1 MFEFINT
8 LLIGITAGSIYSLM
22 AISIVLVWRSTRVI
36 NFAAGGLALA
46 SSFVGA
52 AILEKTGSFWI
63 ALPIAMVAGAVFSAF
78 IEFFFLRPLLKRSGD
93 KGAEIF
99 LPIIATLGLL
109 GIIKTILSYIYGD
122 RIGSLPPP
130 LSDKGFI
137 VSGESIALSPMR
149 ILILGI
155 VLLLMISLTLIFQR
169 TNLGLS
175 LRASS
180 FAPEIS
186 RLAGIRVD
194 LIRTVGWAISG
205 AAGATAGILQTT
217 NGSGS
222 VAPESF
228 EFSLLLVFG
237 FVAAVIGGIESLIG
251 AVLGGLTLGII
262 LAIILMYV
270 GGSLVFIAAFLI
282 LILIL
287 LLRPQGIIGTKG
299 GRRA

>member
-1 MFEFINT
+1 MFDFINT

-22 AISIVLVWRSTRVI
+22 AIAIVLVWRSTRVV

-52 AILEKTGSFWI
+52 AVLEQTGSFWI
-63 ALPIAMVAGAVFSAF
+63 ALPLAMLAGAAFSAF
-78 IEFFFLRPLLKRSGD
+78 VEYFFLRPLLKRSGD
-93 KGAEIF
+93 KGGEIF

-109 GIIKTILSYIYGD
+109 GIIKAILNYIYGD
-122 RIGSLPPP
+122 RVGSLPPP

-137 VSGESIALSPMR
+137 VSGQSIALSPMR
-149 ILILGI
+149 ILILAT
-155 VLLLMISLTLIFQR
+155 VLVLMVFLTLIFQR

-175 LRASS
+175 LRAAS

-222 VAPESF
+222 ISPESF

-251 AVLGGLTLGII
+251 AVVGGLTLGII
-262 LAIILMYV
+262 LSIILMYV
-270 GGSLVFIAAFLI
+270 GGSLVFFAAFLI
-282 LILIL
+282 LILVL
-287 LLRPQGIIGTKG
+287 LIRPQGIIGAKG

>member
-1 MFEFINT
+1 
-8 LLIGITAGSIYSLM
+8 
-22 AISIVLVWRSTRVI
+22 
-36 NFAAGGLALA
+36 LALA

-52 AILEKTGSFWI
+52 AVLEKTGSFWI
-63 ALPIAMVAGAVFSAF
+63 ALPIDMVAGAVFSAF

-109 GIIKTILSYIYGD
+109 GIIKTILSYIYGE

-237 FVAAVIGGIESLIG
+237 FVAAVIGGIESLVG

-270 GGSLVFIAAFLI
+270 GGSLVFIAAFVI
-282 LILIL
+282 LIVVL
-287 LLRPQGIIGTKG
+287 LVRPQGIIGAKG

>member
-1 MFEFINT
+1 MFNFINT

-22 AISIVLVWRSTRVI
+22 AIAIVLVWRSTRVV

-52 AILEKTGSFWI
+52 AVLEKTGSFWI
-63 ALPIAMVAGAVFSAF
+63 ALPLAMVAGAAFSAF
-78 IEFFFLRPLLKRSGD
+78 IEYFFLRPLLKRSGG
-93 KGAEIF
+93 KGEEIF

-109 GIIKTILSYIYGD
+109 GIIKAILNFTYGD
-122 RIGSLPPP
+122 RVGSLPPP

-137 VSGESIALSPMR
+137 VSGQSIALSPMR
-149 ILILGI
+149 VLILGT
-155 VLLLMISLTLIFQR
+155 VLVLMVFLTLIFQR

-222 VAPESF
+222 ISPESF

-251 AVLGGLTLGII
+251 AVVGGLTLGII
-262 LAIILMYV
+262 LAVILMYV
-270 GGSLVFIAAFLI
+270 GGSLVFFAAFLI
-282 LILIL
+282 LILVL
-287 LLRPQGIIGTKG
+287 LIRPQGIIGVKG

>member
-1 MFEFINT
+1 MFDFINT

-22 AISIVLVWRSTRVI
+22 AIAIVLVWRSTRVV

-52 AILEKTGSFWI
+52 AVLEQTGSFWI
-63 ALPIAMVAGAVFSAF
+63 ALPLAMLAGAAFSAF
-78 IEFFFLRPLLKRSGD
+78 VEYFFLRPLLKRSGD
-93 KGAEIF
+93 KGGEIF

-109 GIIKTILSYIYGD
+109 GIIKAILNYIYGD
-122 RIGSLPPP
+122 RVGSLPPP

-137 VSGESIALSPMR
+137 VSGQSIALSPMR
-149 ILILGI
+149 ILILGT
-155 VLLLMISLTLIFQR
+155 VLVLMVFLTLIFQR

-175 LRASS
+175 LRAAS

-222 VAPESF
+222 ISPESF

-251 AVLGGLTLGII
+251 AVIGGLTLGII
-262 LAIILMYV
+262 LSIILMYV
-270 GGSLVFIAAFLI
+270 GGSLVFFAAFLI
-282 LILIL
+282 LILVL
-287 LLRPQGIIGTKG
+287 LIRPQGIIGAKG

>member
-1 MFEFINT
+1 MFQFMNT

-52 AILEKTGSFWI
+52 SILEKTGSFWI
-63 ALPIAMVAGAVFSAF
+63 ALPLAMVAGAVFSAF
-78 IEFFFLRPLLKRSGD
+78 IEYFFLRPLLKRSGD
-93 KGAEIF
+93 KGSEIF

-109 GIIKTILSYIYGD
+109 GIIKAILSYVYGD
-122 RIGSLPPP
+122 EIGSLPPP

-149 ILILGI
+149 LLILGI

-194 LIRTVGWAISG
+194 LIRTAGWAIAG

-222 VAPESF
+222 VSPDSF
-228 EFSLLLVFG
+228 EFILLLVFG
-237 FVAAVIGGIESLIG
+237 FVAAVIGGIESLVG
-251 AVLGGLTLGII
+251 AVIGGLTLGLI
-262 LAIILMYV
+262 LAIILMYI
-270 GGSLVFIAAFLI
+270 GGSLVFIAAFVI
-282 LILIL
+282 LIVVL
-287 LLRPQGIIGTKG
+287 LVRPQGIIGAKG

>member
-1 MFEFINT
+1 
-8 LLIGITAGSIYSLM
+8 M

-52 AILEKTGSFWI
+52 SILEKTGSFWI
-63 ALPIAMVAGAVFSAF
+63 ALPLAMVAGAVFSAF
-78 IEFFFLRPLLKRSGD
+78 IEYFFLRPLLKRSGD
-93 KGAEIF
+93 KGSEIF

-109 GIIKTILSYIYGD
+109 GIIKAILSYVYGD
-122 RIGSLPPP
+122 AIGYLPPP

-149 ILILGI
+149 LLILGI
-155 VLLLMISLTLIFQR
+155 VLILMISLTLIFQR

-194 LIRTVGWAISG
+194 LIRTAGWAIAG

-222 VAPESF
+222 VSPDSF
-228 EFSLLLVFG
+228 EFILLLVFG
-237 FVAAVIGGIESLIG
+237 FVAAVIGGIESLVG
-251 AVLGGLTLGII
+251 AVLGGLTLGLI
-262 LAIILMYV
+262 LAIILMYI
-270 GGSLVFIAAFLI
+270 GGSLVFIAAFVI
-282 LILIL
+282 LIVVL
-287 LLRPQGIIGTKG
+287 LVRPQGIIGAKG

>member
-22 AISIVLVWRSTRVI
+22 AIAIVLVWRSTRVV
-36 NFAAGGLALA
+36 NFAAGGIALA
-46 SSFVGA
+46 STFVGA
-52 AILEKTGSFWI
+52 TILEVTGSFWI
-63 ALPIAMVAGAVFSAF
+63 ALPIAMLAGAALSAF
-78 IEFFFLRPLLKRSGD
+78 IEYFFLRPLLKRSGERTQ
-93 KGAEIF
+93 EIF
-99 LPIIATLGLL
+99 LPIIATLGIL
-109 GIIKTILSYIYGD
+109 GVMKAILDFIYGEK
-122 RIGSLPPP
+122 IGVITPP

-137 VSGESIALSPMR
+137 FFGESIALSPLRLM
-149 ILILGI
+149 ILGV
-155 VLLLMISLTLIFQR
+155 VLVLMIVLTLIFQR

-175 LRASS
+175 LRAAS

-186 RLAGIRVD
+186 RLSGIRVD
-194 LIRTVGWAISG
+194 AIRTLGWAISG

-222 VAPESF
+222 VTPEAF

-237 FVAAVIGGIESLIG
+237 FVAAVIGGIESLVG
-251 AVLGGLTLGII
+251 AVVGGLTLGVI

-270 GGSLVFIAAFLI
+270 GGSLVFFAAFLI
-282 LILIL
+282 LILVL
-287 LLRPQGIIGTKG
+287 LLRPNGIIGVKG

>member
-1 MFEFINT
+1 MFDFINT

-22 AISIVLVWRSTRVI
+22 AIAIVLVWRSTRVV

-63 ALPIAMVAGAVFSAF
+63 ALPLAMVAGAAFSAF
-78 IEFFFLRPLLKRSGD
+78 IEYFFLRPLLKRSGS
-93 KGAEIF
+93 KGEEIF

-109 GIIKTILSYIYGD
+109 GIIKAILNYIYGD
-122 RIGSLPPP
+122 RVGSLPPP

-137 VSGESIALSPMR
+137 VSGQSIALSPMR
-149 ILILGI
+149 ILILGT
-155 VLLLMISLTLIFQR
+155 VLVLMVFLTLIFQR

-222 VAPESF
+222 ISPESF

-251 AVLGGLTLGII
+251 AVIGGLTLGII

-270 GGSLVFIAAFLI
+270 GGSLVFFAAFLI
-282 LILIL
+282 LILVL
-287 LLRPQGIIGTKG
+287 LIRPQGIIGVKG

>member
-22 AISIVLVWRSTRVI
+22 AISIVLVWRSTRVV

-52 AILEKTGSFWI
+52 AVLERTGSFWI
-63 ALPIAMVAGAVFSAF
+63 ALPLAMVAGAAFSAF
-78 IEFFFLRPLLKRSGD
+78 LEYFFLRPLLKRSGD

-109 GIIKTILSYIYGD
+109 GIIKTILNFIYGD
-122 RIGSLPPP
+122 RVGSLPPP

-149 ILILGI
+149 LLILGI

-186 RLAGIRVD
+186 RLSGIRVD

-222 VAPESF
+222 VSPESF

-237 FVAAVIGGIESLIG
+237 FVAAVIGGIESLVG

-262 LAIILMYV
+262 LAFILMYI
-270 GGSLVFIAAFLI
+270 GGSLVFFAAFLI
-282 LILIL
+282 LILVL
-287 LLRPQGIIGTKG
+287 LLRPHGIIGAKG

>member
-1 MFEFINT
+1 MFEFFNT

-22 AISIVLVWRSTRVI
+22 AIAIVLVWRSTRVV

-52 AILEKTGSFWI
+52 AVLEKTGSFWV
-63 ALPIAMVAGAVFSAF
+63 ALPLAMVAGAIFSAF
-78 IEFFFLRPLLKRSGD
+78 IEYFFLRPLLKRSGG
-93 KGAEIF
+93 KGEEIF

-109 GIIKTILSYIYGD
+109 GIIKAILNYIYGD
-122 RIGSLPPP
+122 RVGSLPPP

-137 VSGESIALSPMR
+137 VSGQSIALSPMR
-149 ILILGI
+149 ILILGT
-155 VLLLMISLTLIFQR
+155 VLVLMALLTLIFQR

-222 VAPESF
+222 IAPESF

-251 AVLGGLTLGII
+251 AVVGGLTLGIV

-270 GGSLVFIAAFLI
+270 GGSLVFFAAFLI
-282 LILIL
+282 LILVL
-287 LLRPQGIIGTKG
+287 LLRPHGIIGVKG

>member
-1 MFEFINT
+1 MFQFINT
-8 LLIGITAGSIYSLM
+8 LLIGITAGSIYALM
-22 AISIVLVWRSTRVI
+22 AIAIVLVWRSTRVI
-36 NFAAGGLALA
+36 NFAQGGLALA

-52 AILEKTGSFWI
+52 AILEKTGSFWVS
-63 ALPIAMVAGAVFSAF
+63 LPVAMLAGAIFSAG

-93 KGAEIF
+93 KGQEIF

-109 GIIKTILSYIYGD
+109 GIIKAILNFIYGD
-122 RIGSLPPP
+122 RIGVIPPP

-137 VSGESIALSPMR
+137 VSGQSIALSPMR
-149 ILILGI
+149 LLILGT
-155 VLLLMISLTLIFQR
+155 VLALMAVLTLIFQR

-186 RLAGIRVD
+186 RLAGVRVD

-205 AAGATAGILQTT
+205 AAGATAGIPQTT

-222 VAPESF
+222 IAPESF

-237 FVAAVIGGIESLIG
+237 FVAAVIGGIESLVG

-262 LAIILMYV
+262 LAVILMYV
-270 GGSLVFIAAFLI
+270 GGSLVFFAAFLI
-282 LILIL
+282 LILVL
-287 LLRPQGIIGTKG
+287 LLRPHGIIGAKG

>member
-1 MFEFINT
+1 MFQFINT
-8 LLIGITAGSIYSLM
+8 LLIGITAGSIYALM
-22 AISIVLVWRSTRVI
+22 AIAIVLVWRSTRVI
-36 NFAAGGLALA
+36 NFAQGGLALA

-52 AILEKTGSFWI
+52 AVLEKTGSFWVS
-63 ALPIAMVAGAVFSAF
+63 LPIAMIAGALFSAV

-93 KGAEIF
+93 KGEEIF

-109 GIIKTILSYIYGD
+109 GIIKAILNFIYGD
-122 RIGSLPPP
+122 RIGVITPP

-149 ILILGI
+149 LLILGT
-155 VLLLMISLTLIFQR
+155 VLVLMVVLTLIFQR

-186 RLAGIRVD
+186 RLAGVRVD

-222 VAPESF
+222 ISPESF

-237 FVAAVIGGIESLIG
+237 FVAAVIGGIESLVG
-251 AVLGGLTLGII
+251 AVLGGSTLGII
-262 LAIILMYV
+262 LSVILMYV
-270 GGSLVFIAAFLI
+270 GGSLVFFAAFLI
-282 LILIL
+282 LILVL
-287 LLRPQGIIGTKG
+287 LLRPHGIIGSKG

>member
-1 MFEFINT
+1 MFEFFNT

-22 AISIVLVWRSTRVI
+22 AISIVLVWRSTRVV

-63 ALPIAMVAGAVFSAF
+63 ALPIAMLAGAVFSAF
-78 IEFFFLRPLLKRSGD
+78 IEYFFLRPLLKRSGD

-109 GIIKTILSYIYGD
+109 GIIKTILNFIYGESV
-122 RIGSLPPP
+122 GSLPPP

-155 VLLLMISLTLIFQR
+155 VLFLMISLTLIFQR

-186 RLAGIRVD
+186 RLSGIRVD

-205 AAGATAGILQTT
+205 AAGAAAGILQTT
-217 NGSGS
+217 NGAGS
-222 VAPESF
+222 VSPESF

-237 FVAAVIGGIESLIG
+237 FVAAVIGGIESLVG

-262 LAIILMYV
+262 LAFILMYV
-270 GGSLVFIAAFLI
+270 GGSLVFFAAFVI
-282 LILIL
+282 LILVL
-287 LLRPQGIIGTKG
+287 LLRPHGIIGAKG

>member
-1 MFEFINT
+1 MNT
-8 LLIGITAGSIYSLM
+8 LLIGITSGSIYSLM

-52 AILEKTGSFWI
+52 SILEKTGSFWI
-63 ALPIAMVAGAVFSAF
+63 ALPLAMLAGAAFSAF
-78 IEFFFLRPLLKRSGD
+78 IEYFFLRPLLKRTGD
-93 KGAEIF
+93 KGSEIF

-109 GIIKTILSYIYGD
+109 GIIKAILSYIYKD
-122 RIGSLPPP
+122 EIGSLPPP

-149 ILILGI
+149 LLILGI

-169 TNLGLS
+169 TNLGLA

-186 RLAGIRVD
+186 RLSGIRVD
-194 LIRTVGWAISG
+194 LIRTAGWAISG

-222 VAPESF
+222 VSPDAF
-228 EFSLLLVFG
+228 EFVLLLVFG

-251 AVLGGLTLGII
+251 AVVGGFTLGII
-262 LAIILMYV
+262 LAMILMYV
-270 GGSLVFIAAFLI
+270 GGSLVFIAAFVI
-282 LILIL
+282 LILVL
-287 LLRPQGIIGTKG
+287 LLRPQGIIGSKG

>member
-1 MFEFINT
+1 MFQFINT
-8 LLIGITAGSIYSLM
+8 LLIGITAGSIYALM
-22 AISIVLVWRSTRVI
+22 AIAIVLVWRSTRVI
-36 NFAAGGLALA
+36 NFAQGGLALA

-52 AILEKTGSFWI
+52 AVLEKTGSFWVS
-63 ALPIAMVAGAVFSAF
+63 LPIAMIAGALFSAF

-93 KGAEIF
+93 KGEEIF

-109 GIIKTILSYIYGD
+109 GIIKAILNFIYGD
-122 RIGSLPPP
+122 RIGVITPP

-149 ILILGI
+149 LLILST
-155 VLLLMISLTLIFQR
+155 VLVLMVVLTLIFQR

-186 RLAGIRVD
+186 RLAGVRVD

-222 VAPESF
+222 ISPESF

-237 FVAAVIGGIESLIG
+237 FVAAVIGGIESLVG

-262 LAIILMYV
+262 LSVILMYV
-270 GGSLVFIAAFLI
+270 GGSLVFFAAFLI
-282 LILIL
+282 LILVL
-287 LLRPQGIIGTKG
+287 LLRPHGIIGSKG

>member
-1 MFEFINT
+1 MFELMNT

-22 AISIVLVWRSTRVI
+22 AISIVLVWRSTRVV

-63 ALPIAMVAGAVFSAF
+63 ALPLAMIAGAVFSAF
-78 IEFFFLRPLLKRSGD
+78 IEYFFLRPLLKRSGD

-109 GIIKTILSYIYGD
+109 GIIKAILNFIYGD
-122 RIGSLPPP
+122 RVGLLPPP
-130 LSDKGFI
+130 ISDKGFI
-137 VSGESIALSPMR
+137 VSGVSIALSPMR
-149 ILILGI
+149 MLILGI
-155 VLLLMISLTLIFQR
+155 VLLLMVSLTLIFQR

-180 FAPEIS
+180 YAPEIS
-186 RLAGIRVD
+186 RLAGVRVD
-194 LIRTVGWAISG
+194 FIRTVGWAISG

-222 VAPESF
+222 VSPESF

-262 LAIILMYV
+262 LAVILMYV

-282 LILIL
+282 LILVL
-287 LLRPQGIIGTKG
+287 LLRPHGIIGAKG

>member
-1 MFEFINT
+1 MFELINT

-22 AISIVLVWRSTRVI
+22 AISIVLVWRSTRVV

-63 ALPIAMVAGAVFSAF
+63 ALPLAMVAGAVFSAF
-78 IEFFFLRPLLKRSGD
+78 IEYFFLRPLLKRSGD
-93 KGAEIF
+93 QGAEIF

-109 GIIKTILSYIYGD
+109 GIIKTILNYIYGD
-122 RIGSLPPP
+122 RVGALPPP
-130 LSDKGFI
+130 LPDKGFV

-149 ILILGI
+149 LLILGI

-175 LRASS
+175 LRAAS

-194 LIRTVGWAISG
+194 FIRTIGWAISG

-222 VAPESF
+222 VSPESF

-237 FVAAVIGGIESLIG
+237 FVAAVIGGIESLVG

-282 LILIL
+282 LILVL
-287 LLRPQGIIGTKG
+287 LLRPQGIIGAKG

>member
-1 MFEFINT
+1 MFQFINT

-22 AISIVLVWRSTRVI
+22 AIAIVLVWRSTRVV

-52 AILEKTGSFWI
+52 AVLEKTGSFWI
-63 ALPIAMVAGAVFSAF
+63 ALPVAMVAGALFSAVV
-78 IEFFFLRPLLKRSGD
+78 EFFFLRPLLKRSGE
-93 KGAEIF
+93 KSQEIF

-109 GIIKTILSYIYGD
+109 GIIKAVLNFIYGD

-137 VSGESIALSPMR
+137 VSGESIALSPLR

-155 VLLLMISLTLIFQR
+155 VLVLMIVLTLIFQQ

-175 LRASS
+175 LRAAS

-194 LIRTVGWAISG
+194 LIRTAGWAISG

-237 FVAAVIGGIESLIG
+237 FVAAVIGGIESLVG
-251 AVLGGLTLGII
+251 AVVGSLTLGII
-262 LAIILMYV
+262 LAIILTYV
-270 GGSLVFIAAFLI
+270 GSSLVFFAAFVI
-282 LILIL
+282 LILVL
-287 LLRPQGIIGTKG
+287 LLRPHGIIGVKG

>member
-1 MFEFINT
+1 MFQFFNT
-8 LLIGITAGSIYSLM
+8 LLIGITAGSIYALM
-22 AISIVLVWRSTRVI
+22 AIAIVLVWRSTRVI
-36 NFAAGGLALA
+36 NFAQGGLALA

-52 AILEKTGSFWI
+52 AILEKTGSFWVS
-63 ALPIAMVAGAVFSAF
+63 LPIAMLAGAIFSAG

-93 KGAEIF
+93 KGQEIF

-109 GIIKTILSYIYGD
+109 GIIKAILNFIYGD
-122 RIGSLPPP
+122 RIGVIPPP

-137 VSGESIALSPMR
+137 VSGQSIALSPMR
-149 ILILGI
+149 LLILGT
-155 VLLLMISLTLIFQR
+155 VLVLMAALTLIFQR

-186 RLAGIRVD
+186 RLAGVRVD

-222 VAPESF
+222 IAPESF

-262 LAIILMYV
+262 LAVILMYV
-270 GGSLVFIAAFLI
+270 GGSLVFFAAFLI
-282 LILIL
+282 LVLVL
-287 LLRPQGIIGTKG
+287 LLRPHGIIGAKG

>member
-22 AISIVLVWRSTRVI
+22 AIAIVLVWRSTRVI

-52 AILEKTGSFWI
+52 SVLELTGNFWI
-63 ALPIAMVAGAVFSAF
+63 SLPIAMLAGAVFSAF

-93 KGAEIF
+93 NGAAIF

-109 GIIKTILSYIYGD
+109 GIINVLLGYIYGEES
-122 RIGSLPPP
+122 GSIPPP

-137 VSGESIALSPMR
+137 ISGESIALSPMR

-155 VLLLMISLTLIFQR
+155 VFFLMALLTLIFQR
-169 TNLGLS
+169 TNLGLA

-186 RLAGIRVD
+186 RLSGVRVY
-194 LIRTVGWAISG
+194 LIRTTGWAISG
-205 AAGATAGILQTT
+205 AAGAAAVILQTT
-217 NGSGS
+217 NGSGAIS
-222 VAPESF
+222 PESF

-262 LAIILMYV
+262 LEVILMYV
-270 GGSLVFIAAFLI
+270 GGSLVFISAFLI
-282 LILIL
+282 LITVL
-287 LLRPQGIIGTKG
+287 LLRPQGIIRAKG
-299 GRRA
+299 GRRV

>member
-1 MFEFINT
+1 
-8 LLIGITAGSIYSLM
+8 
-22 AISIVLVWRSTRVI
+22 
-36 NFAAGGLALA
+36 
-46 SSFVGA
+46 
-52 AILEKTGSFWI
+52 
-63 ALPIAMVAGAVFSAF
+63 
-78 IEFFFLRPLLKRSGD
+78 
-93 KGAEIF
+93 
-99 LPIIATLGLL
+99 
-109 GIIKTILSYIYGD
+109 
-122 RIGSLPPP
+122 
-130 LSDKGFI
+130 
-137 VSGESIALSPMR
+137 MR
-149 ILILGI
+149 LLILGT
-155 VLLLMISLTLIFQR
+155 VLFLMVALTLIFQR

-175 LRASS
+175 LRAAS

-194 LIRTVGWAISG
+194 LIRTAGWAISG
-205 AAGATAGILQTT
+205 AAGAAAGVLQTT

-222 VAPESF
+222 VSPEAF

-282 LILIL
+282 LIMVLLI
-287 LLRPQGIIGTKG
+287 RPHGIIGAKG

>member
-1 MFEFINT
+1 MFQFINT
-8 LLIGITAGSIYSLM
+8 LLIGITAGSIYALM
-22 AISIVLVWRSTRVI
+22 AIAIVLVWRSTRVI
-36 NFAAGGLALA
+36 NFAQGGLALA

-52 AILEKTGSFWI
+52 AVLEKTGSFWVS
-63 ALPIAMVAGAVFSAF
+63 LPIAMLAGALFSAV

-93 KGAEIF
+93 KGEEIF

-109 GIIKTILSYIYGD
+109 GIIKAILNFIYGD
-122 RIGSLPPP
+122 RIGVITPP

-149 ILILGI
+149 LLILGT
-155 VLLLMISLTLIFQR
+155 VLVLMVVLTLIFQR

-186 RLAGIRVD
+186 RLAGVRVD

-222 VAPESF
+222 ISPESF

-237 FVAAVIGGIESLIG
+237 FVAAVIGGIESLVG

-262 LAIILMYV
+262 LSVILMYV
-270 GGSLVFIAAFLI
+270 GGSLVFFAAFLI
-282 LILIL
+282 LILVL
-287 LLRPQGIIGTKG
+287 LLRPHGIIGSKG

>member
-1 MFEFINT
+1 MFEFFNT

-22 AISIVLVWRSTRVI
+22 ALSIVLVWRSTRVV

-63 ALPIAMVAGAVFSAF
+63 ALPVAMLAGAAFSAF
-78 IEFFFLRPLLKRSGD
+78 IEYFFLRPLLKRSGD

-109 GIIKTILSYIYGD
+109 GIIKTILNFIYGE
-122 RIGSLPPP
+122 RVGSLPPP

-222 VAPESF
+222 VSPESF

-237 FVAAVIGGIESLIG
+237 FVAAVIGGIESLVG

-262 LAIILMYV
+262 LAFILMYV
-270 GGSLVFIAAFLI
+270 GGSLVFFAAFVI
-282 LILIL
+282 LILVL
-287 LLRPQGIIGTKG
+287 LLRPNGIIGTKG

>member
-1 MFEFINT
+1 MFEFFNT

-22 AISIVLVWRSTRVI
+22 AISIVLVWRSTRVV

-63 ALPIAMVAGAVFSAF
+63 ALPVAMLAGAAFSAF
-78 IEFFFLRPLLKRSGD
+78 IEYFFLRPLLKRSGD

-109 GIIKTILSYIYGD
+109 GIIKTILNFIYGE
-122 RIGSLPPP
+122 RVGSLPPP

-222 VAPESF
+222 VSPESF

-237 FVAAVIGGIESLIG
+237 FVAAVIGGIESLVG

-262 LAIILMYV
+262 LAFILMYV
-270 GGSLVFIAAFLI
+270 GGSLVFFAAFVI
-282 LILIL
+282 LILVL
-287 LLRPQGIIGTKG
+287 LLRPNGIIGTKG

>member
-1 MFEFINT
+1 MFQFVNT

-52 AILEKTGSFWI
+52 SILEKTGSFWI
-63 ALPIAMVAGAVFSAF
+63 ALPLAMVAGAAFSAF
-78 IEFFFLRPLLKRSGD
+78 IEYFFLRPLLKRSGD
-93 KGAEIF
+93 KGSEIF

-109 GIIKTILSYIYGD
+109 GIIKAVLSYIYKD
-122 RIGSLPPP
+122 EIGSLPPP

-149 ILILGI
+149 LLIIGI
-155 VLLLMISLTLIFQR
+155 VLLLMISLTVIFQR

-186 RLAGIRVD
+186 RLAGIRVE
-194 LIRTVGWAISG
+194 LIRTAGWAISG

-222 VAPESF
+222 VSPDSF
-228 EFSLLLVFG
+228 EFILLLVFG
-237 FVAAVIGGIESLIG
+237 FVAAVIGGIESLVG
-251 AVLGGLTLGII
+251 AVVGGLTLGLI

-270 GGSLVFIAAFLI
+270 GGSLVFIAAFVI
-282 LILIL
+282 LIVVL
-287 LLRPQGIIGTKG
+287 LVRPQGIIGAKG

>member
-1 MFEFINT
+1 MFDFINT

-22 AISIVLVWRSTRVI
+22 AIAIVLVWRSTRVV

-52 AILEKTGSFWI
+52 AVLEKTGSFWI
-63 ALPIAMVAGAVFSAF
+63 ALPLAMVAGAVFSAF
-78 IEFFFLRPLLKRSGD
+78 IEYFFLRPLLKRSGG
-93 KGAEIF
+93 KGEEIF

-109 GIIKTILSYIYGD
+109 GIIKAILNFIYGD
-122 RIGSLPPP
+122 RVGSLPPP

-137 VSGESIALSPMR
+137 VSGQSIALSPMR
-149 ILILGI
+149 LLILGT
-155 VLLLMISLTLIFQR
+155 VLVLMAFLTLIFQR

-186 RLAGIRVD
+186 RLSGIRVD

-222 VAPESF
+222 IAPESF

-251 AVLGGLTLGII
+251 AVVGGLTLGIV
-262 LAIILMYV
+262 LAIILMYA
-270 GGSLVFIAAFLI
+270 GGSLVFFAAFLI
-282 LILIL
+282 LILVL
-287 LLRPQGIIGTKG
+287 LIRPQGIIGVKG

>member
-22 AISIVLVWRSTRVI
+22 AIAIVLVWRSTRVV
-36 NFAAGGLALA
+36 NFAAGGIALA
-46 SSFVGA
+46 STFVGA
-52 AILEKTGSFWI
+52 TILEVTGSFWI
-63 ALPIAMVAGAVFSAF
+63 ALPIAMLAGAALSAF
-78 IEFFFLRPLLKRSGD
+78 IEYFFLRPLLKRSGERTQ
-93 KGAEIF
+93 EIF
-99 LPIIATLGLL
+99 LPIIATLGIL
-109 GIIKTILSYIYGD
+109 GVMKAILHFIYGEK
-122 RIGSLPPP
+122 IGVITPP

-137 VSGESIALSPMR
+137 FFGESIALSPLRLM
-149 ILILGI
+149 ILGV
-155 VLLLMISLTLIFQR
+155 VLVLMIVLTLIFQR

-175 LRASS
+175 LRAAS

-186 RLAGIRVD
+186 RLSGIRVD
-194 LIRTVGWAISG
+194 AIRTLGWAISG

-222 VAPESF
+222 VTPEAF

-237 FVAAVIGGIESLIG
+237 FVAAVIGGIESLVG
-251 AVLGGLTLGII
+251 AVVGGLTLGVI

-270 GGSLVFIAAFLI
+270 GGSLVFFAAFLI
-282 LILIL
+282 LILVL
-287 LLRPQGIIGTKG
+287 LLRPNGIIGVKG

>member
-1 MFEFINT
+1 MFEFFNT

-22 AISIVLVWRSTRVI
+22 AISIVLVWRSTRVV

-63 ALPIAMVAGAVFSAF
+63 ALPIAMLAGGAFSAF
-78 IEFFFLRPLLKRSGD
+78 IEYFFLRPLLKRSGD

-109 GIIKTILSYIYGD
+109 GIIKTILNFIYGE
-122 RIGSLPPP
+122 RVGSLPPP

-222 VAPESF
+222 VSPESF

-237 FVAAVIGGIESLIG
+237 FVAAVIGGIESLVG

-262 LAIILMYV
+262 LAFILMYV
-270 GGSLVFIAAFLI
+270 GGSLVFFAAFLI
-282 LILIL
+282 LILVL
-287 LLRPQGIIGTKG
+287 LLRPHGIIGAKG

>member
-8 LLIGITAGSIYSLM
+8 LLIGITAGSVYSLM
-22 AISIVLVWRSTRVI
+22 AISIVLVWRSTRVV

-63 ALPIAMVAGAVFSAF
+63 ALPLAMVAGALFSAF
-78 IEFFFLRPLLKRSGD
+78 IEYFFLRPLLKRSGD

-109 GIIKTILSYIYGD
+109 GIIKTILNFIYGD
-122 RIGSLPPP
+122 RVGSLPPP

-149 ILILGI
+149 LLILGI

-180 FAPEIS
+180 YAPEIS
-186 RLAGIRVD
+186 RLAGVRVD
-194 LIRTVGWAISG
+194 FIRTVGWAISG

-222 VAPESF
+222 VSPESV

-282 LILIL
+282 LILVL
-287 LLRPQGIIGTKG
+287 LLRPHGIIGAKG
-299 GRRA
+299 ARRA